1 MATTAQKVF
10 DIAMGL
16 MGEINENTGATD
28 TTDNREYKLRTLF
41 ILNTL
46 RGELYPFSDTY
57 RQSIPG
63 KHPVCGMI
71 MDFNTAIDLDDVICE
86 TIMPYGLAAYLLLDE
101 NPNTA
106 VFFQQKFEELKER
119 LAKRVP
125 AEFESINDVYGIAEN
140 GEYSR
145 W

>member
-1 MATTAQKVF
+1 MATSAQNIF

-28 TTDNREYKLRTLF
+28 TTDNKEYKVRTLH

-46 RGELYPFSDTY
+46 RGELFPYSDTY
-57 RQSIPG
+57 KQSVPG
-63 KHPVCGMI
+63 KHAVCGLI
-71 MDFNTAIDLDDVICE
+71 TDFNTAIDLDDVICE

-101 NPNTA
+101 SPNTA

-119 LAKRVP
+119 LAKRFP
-125 AEFESINDVYGIAEN
+125 AEFESIGDVYGIAEG